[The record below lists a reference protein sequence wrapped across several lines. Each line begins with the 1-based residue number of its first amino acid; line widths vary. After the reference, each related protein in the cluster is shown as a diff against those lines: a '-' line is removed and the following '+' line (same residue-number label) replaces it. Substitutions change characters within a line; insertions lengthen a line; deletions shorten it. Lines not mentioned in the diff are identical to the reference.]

1 MNTKSYLANFIANH
15 SDWEA
20 LLKSMEVSTQHRD
33 NLAIF
38 SYRAEADFSISEVQ
52 EARGIILDLD
62 TLDVVCWPF
71 RKFGNYQESYVDE
84 IDWSSARVQEKID
97 GSIIKLYFW
106 NGEWRWATNNTI
118 FAETCRISSS
128 SKSFYDL
135 ITSAV
140 NYTAIDYTKLNTQ
153 YTYIFELVSPENRIV
168 IEYPSTKLYHLGTR
182 DNVTGEEYDIDIGV
196 EKTKTYPITTFDE
209 CLEAITKLNVSL
221 DDIAHEGFVVV
232 DKNYHRI
239 KVKTSEYFD
248 VHRKINNHILTQK
261 RCLEYILN
269 EPETVATLKATF
281 PEYSHMFMYYEYK
294 LVELKNVL
302 RASIVKVQ
310 AIQEEFA
317 YDRKAVWMA
326 IKDNP
331 YLVFALGF
339 IKIPAEELDMDE
351 IISKMKRTTLFNFIP
366 EYTPIKI

>member
-1 MNTKSYLANFIANH
+1 M
-15 SDWEA
+15 
-20 LLKSMEVSTQHRD
+20 
-33 NLAIF
+33 
-38 SYRAEADFSISEVQ
+38 
-52 EARGIILDLD
+52 
-62 TLDVVCWPF
+62 
-71 RKFGNYQESYVDE
+71 DE

-97 GSIIKLYFW
+97 GSIMKLYFW
-106 NGEWRWATNNTI
+106 RGEWRWATNSTI
-118 FAETCRISSS
+118 SAQNCRISSS
-128 SKSFYDL
+128 NKTFYDL

-140 NYTAIDYTKLNTQ
+140 NYSAIDYDKLNKQ
-153 YTYIFELVSPENRIV
+153 YTYIFELISPENRIV

-196 EKTKTYPITTFDE
+196 EKPKTYPITTFEE
-209 CLEAITKLNVSL
+209 CLEAVTKLNVSL
-221 DDIAHEGFVVV
+221 DDITHEGFVVV

-239 KVKTSEYFD
+239 KVKTFEYFD
-248 VHRKINNHILTQK
+248 VHHKINNHILTQK
-261 RCLEYILN
+261 RCLDYILN

-281 PEYSHMFMYYEYK
+281 PEYAHMFMYYEYK

-302 RASIVKVQ
+302 RASIIKVQ

-339 IKIPAEELDMDE
+339 AKIPIEELDMDE
-351 IISKMKRTTLFNFIP
+351 IISKMKRTILFNFIP

>member
-1 MNTKSYLANFIANH
+1 MTFLQNYIKNH
-15 SDWEA
+15 PLTWKKDIIN
-20 LLKSMEVSTQHRD
+20 LKIQIKEEN
-33 NLAIF
+33 NLILF
-38 SYRAEADFSISEVQ
+38 KYDIDADFNNPIVKEC
-52 EARGIILDLD
+52 RGIILDSNSFNI
-62 TLDVVCWPF
+62 VCRGF
-71 RKFGNYQESYVDE
+71 DKFFNYQESYVDE

-209 CLEAITKLNVSL
+209 CLEAVTKLNVSL

-248 VHRKINNHILTQK
+248 IHHKINNHILTQK

-281 PEYSHMFMYYEYK
+281 PEYSHMF
-294 LVELKNVL
+294 
-302 RASIVKVQ
+302 
-310 AIQEEFA
+310 
-317 YDRKAVWMA
+317 
-326 IKDNP
+326 
-331 YLVFALGF
+331 
-339 IKIPAEELDMDE
+339 
-351 IISKMKRTTLFNFIP
+351 
-366 EYTPIKI
+366 